1 VKTPLVIME
10 KSAMSHNQRYSI
22 LSNEMIRRLSNTNH
36 EVPDIE
42 DVTNIIE
49 TFTQQ
54 LKSSGYDRRAAR
66 ETVTCGFL
74 GWRRKISRRIKEGTP
89 FYRNAA
95 STLKTRCKKKMLE
108 KVTWYRTKRT
118 EKMMQM

>member
-1 VKTPLVIME
+1 MNGLLNHSYFQKSVKTPLVIME

-36 EVPDIE
+36 EAPDIE

-54 LKSSGYDRRAAR
+54 LN
-66 ETVTCGFL
+66 TFL
-74 GWRRKISRRIKEGTP
+74 QKCSIHP
-89 FYRNAA
+89 QDQ
-95 STLKTRCKKKMLE
+95 
-108 KVTWYRTKRT
+108 
-118 EKMMQM
+118 MQENVAGESNLV